1 MKDLTTIVGTCDSHL
16 HLIPNFSILYEKY
29 FEPNVETLIVGETQ
43 KLDIPKYI
51 FTTPGQKPWGGR
63 IIDALSK
70 AKSKYIFFVLDDYY
84 LSQLLT
90 TEYIE
95 YLLKFMDNHDVNKI
109 SLTPVPDS
117 AGYQYLEAESVNTMH
132 KMSPSS
138 PWLTNVQPAIWR
150 KTELLK
156 YLKPEYSPW
165 DFEIKGSNA
174 AKDEAENY
182 FVAKLDKQIYFN
194 MVWKGKFAPGSE
206 EFLEQQNLK

>member
-1 MKDLTTIVGTCDSHL
+1 
-16 HLIPNFSILYEKY
+16 
-29 FEPNVETLIVGETQ
+29 
-43 KLDIPKYI
+43 
-51 FTTPGQKPWGGR
+51 
-63 IIDALSK
+63 
-70 AKSKYIFFVLDDYY
+70 
-84 LSQLLT
+84 
-90 TEYIE
+90 
-95 YLLKFMDNHDVNKI
+95 
-109 SLTPVPDS
+109 
-117 AGYQYLEAESVNTMH
+117 MH

-194 MVWKGKFAPGSE
+194 MVWKGQFAPGSE
-206 EFLEQQNLK
+206 EFLKQQNLK